1 MEENKTLV
9 EVTTDKILRYLKEM
23 QLQVG
28 DKLPNEYELSDY
40 LEVGRSTVREAVRA
54 LASRNILEVRQGA
67 GTFVSDKRG
76 IANDPLGFSLI
87 EDQDRMIRDLFREGT
102 QEHVQLD
109 IDFHTMIAEAS
120 GNVALLHII
129 PIINES
135 IALFNKN
142 YDIQHL
148 KIETIDIHTEIV
160 QAIERR
166 NALAAFDAMTVH
178 MAINRRE
185 LQKIIGEKETN

>member
-1 MEENKTLV
+1 M
-9 EVTTDKILRYLKEM
+9 
-23 QLQVG
+23 
-28 DKLPNEYELSDY
+28 
-40 LEVGRSTVREAVRA
+40 
-54 LASRNILEVRQGA
+54 
-67 GTFVSDKRG
+67 
-76 IANDPLGFSLI
+76 
-87 EDQDRMIRDLFREGT
+87 
-102 QEHVQLD
+102 LD

-178 MAINRRE
+178 MAMQE
-185 LQKIIGEKETN
+185 LQEKKKLIDSSSDVFYDKYIR

>member
-67 GTFVSDKRG
+67 GHLSVIS
-76 IANDPLGFSLI
+76 
-87 EDQDRMIRDLFREGT
+87 EG
-102 QEHVQLD
+102 L
-109 IDFHTMIAEAS
+109 
-120 GNVALLHII
+120 
-129 PIINES
+129 P
-135 IALFNKN
+135 
-142 YDIQHL
+142 
-148 KIETIDIHTEIV
+148 
-160 QAIERR
+160 
-166 NALAAFDAMTVH
+166 MTHSVF
-178 MAINRRE
+178 
-185 LQKIIGEKETN
+185 L

>member
-76 IANDPLGFSLI
+76 LP
-87 EDQDRMIRDLFREGT
+87 
-102 QEHVQLD
+102 
-109 IDFHTMIAEAS
+109 
-120 GNVALLHII
+120 
-129 PIINES
+129 
-135 IALFNKN
+135 
-142 YDIQHL
+142 
-148 KIETIDIHTEIV
+148 
-160 QAIERR
+160 
-166 NALAAFDAMTVH
+166 MTHSVF
-178 MAINRRE
+178 
-185 LQKIIGEKETN
+185 L

>member
-76 IANDPLGFSLI
+76 IA
-87 EDQDRMIRDLFREGT
+87 
-102 QEHVQLD
+102 
-109 IDFHTMIAEAS
+109 
-120 GNVALLHII
+120 
-129 PIINES
+129 
-135 IALFNKN
+135 
-142 YDIQHL
+142 
-148 KIETIDIHTEIV
+148 
-160 QAIERR
+160 
-166 NALAAFDAMTVH
+166 
-178 MAINRRE
+178 
-185 LQKIIGEKETN
+185 

>member
-76 IANDPLGFSLI
+76 LPMTHSVF
-87 EDQDRMIRDLFREGT
+87 
-102 QEHVQLD
+102 
-109 IDFHTMIAEAS
+109 
-120 GNVALLHII
+120 
-129 PIINES
+129 
-135 IALFNKN
+135 
-142 YDIQHL
+142 
-148 KIETIDIHTEIV
+148 
-160 QAIERR
+160 
-166 NALAAFDAMTVH
+166 FD
-178 MAINRRE
+178 
-185 LQKIIGEKETN
+185 

>member
-67 GTFVSDKRG
+67 GHC
-76 IANDPLGFSLI
+76 
-87 EDQDRMIRDLFREGT
+87 Q
-102 QEHVQLD
+102 
-109 IDFHTMIAEAS
+109 
-120 GNVALLHII
+120 
-129 PIINES
+129 
-135 IALFNKN
+135 
-142 YDIQHL
+142 
-148 KIETIDIHTEIV
+148 
-160 QAIERR
+160 
-166 NALAAFDAMTVH
+166 
-178 MAINRRE
+178 
-185 LQKIIGEKETN
+185 